1 MSLIILSCTAPVAS
15 FAPSVNP
22 DYDPGYIRTKRYHQ
36 PRRMMDDGMFDSARK
51 GESGGRTIRWPRMP
65 AADLPSFRAFF
76 DTIGG
81 PINSFTLTDM
91 DEATYAARQVA
102 DSLSWREVEPG
113 FFDAS
118 VDLELE

>member
-1 MSLIILSCTAPVAS
+1 MSLVTFVCADPAAS

-51 GESGGRTIRWPRMP
+51 GESGSRTVQWPKLP
-65 AADLPSFRAFF
+65 AADLTDFIAFF

-81 PINSFTLTDM
+81 PDNPFTFTDL
-91 DEATYAARQVA
+91 DGAVYAARAVA
-102 DSLSWREVEPG
+102 DSLTWREVAPG
-113 FFDAS
+113 FYDTA
-118 VDLELE
+118 VDLEIE